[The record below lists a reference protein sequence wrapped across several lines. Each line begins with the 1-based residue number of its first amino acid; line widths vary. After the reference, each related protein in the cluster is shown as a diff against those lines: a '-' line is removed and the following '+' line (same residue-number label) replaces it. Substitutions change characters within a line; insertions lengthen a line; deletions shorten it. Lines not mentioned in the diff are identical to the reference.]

1 VSEIPSTAPN
11 LPPDPDQDRSV
22 NEREGL
28 SGLFRNQ
35 PPWLI
40 AVVLVALALVI
51 VLGFLAFRPDSQTAA
66 GKTTPESTLAA
77 EYVLPAADSLLTVSG
92 TPVPQASVPVSLTV
106 KGISFSVLPSRVQ
119 EDGELRFPAGESGT
133 AVWVY
138 GTIVNFV
145 MGVEQT
151 KANNALVESLAAGD
165 EITMTTTSGGVY
177 RFGFTARDAL
187 DTTDPDLFSQRR
199 PGLTLITVGG
209 KAENRVV
216 VRSTYLGMQEGVEE
230 ASVPVVSVGEPAQ
243 LGDIRLTILGTS
255 YVYEGEEVPQGWAFY
270 LVEFQI
276 ENFSQQVLDPNRFRM
291 QLQDGAGNTYS
302 VNLPASQAGTF
313 GYLMLTIPPN
323 TVAQGTAGYL
333 VPAPLQ
339 GPKLSWSF
347 SRLDSPENVVK
358 ALIDFQSPQQAV
370 DPRQLAVVTLTGAE
384 LSGDRTLLSVW
395 GTLTNNS
402 EESISL
408 RAEDAAL
415 RGGEN
420 IMAIRSADPA
430 FPWTLQPGAAVS
442 FRLAFQRPAT
452 SVAIFTVLSQPFE
465 LRGLQ

>member
-1 VSEIPSTAPN
+1 VSETPLAAPN
-11 LPPDPDQDRSV
+11 LPPDPDQDSSFK
-22 NEREGL
+22 EPAGL
-28 SGLFRNQ
+28 SGLFHNQ
-35 PPWLI
+35 PPWLVAI
-40 AVVLVALALVI
+40 VLVAFVLVI
-51 VLGFLAFRPDSQTAA
+51 VLGVLAFRPDSQTAG
-66 GKTTPESTLAA
+66 GKATPESTFAP

-92 TPVPQASVPVSLTV
+92 TPVPQASVPISLTV
-106 KGISFSVLPSRVQ
+106 KGISFTVLPSRVQ

-165 EITMTTTSGGVY
+165 EITMTTTSGVVY
-177 RFGFTARDAL
+177 RFGFTSRDAL
-187 DTTDPDLFSQRR
+187 DMTDPELFSQRR
-199 PGLTLITVGG
+199 PGLTLATLGG
-209 KAENRVV
+209 KSENRVV
-216 VRSTYLGMQEGVEE
+216 VRTTYLGMKEGVEE
-230 ASVPVVSVGEPAQ
+230 ASSPVVSVGEPAQ

-255 YVYEGEEVPQGWAFY
+255 YIYEGEGVPEGWAFY

-358 ALIDFQSPQQAV
+358 ALIDCQSPQQAV
-370 DPRQLAVVTLTGAE
+370 DPRQLAVVSLAGAE
-384 LSGDRTLLSVW
+384 LSGDRTLISVW
-395 GTLTNNS
+395 GTVTNNS
-402 EESISL
+402 EEAISV
-408 RAEDAAL
+408 RAEDATL

-420 IMAIRSADPA
+420 TMAIRSADPA
-430 FPWTLQPGAAVS
+430 FPWTIQPGVSVS
-442 FRLAFQRPAT
+442 FRLAFQPPAT
-452 SVAIFTVLSQPFE
+452 PVATFTVLSQPFE